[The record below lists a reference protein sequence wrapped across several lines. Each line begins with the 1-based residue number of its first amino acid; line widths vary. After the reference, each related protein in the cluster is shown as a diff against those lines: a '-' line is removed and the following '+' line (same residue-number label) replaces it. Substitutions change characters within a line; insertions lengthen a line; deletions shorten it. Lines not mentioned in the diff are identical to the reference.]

1 MPVATILWEGGRPG
15 HVRLIDQT
23 RLPVDY
29 VVLDVRTV
37 EEMFDCIRRL
47 AVRGAPAIGVAAA
60 FGLLLGVQR
69 LDERDRD
76 DTLGRVRETAAYLAK
91 SRPTAVNLF
100 WALERMV
107 ARASRDHASG
117 APIVDGLFA
126 EARAIFDEDKA
137 ICRRIGAVGAAL
149 LKDGCTVLT
158 HCNAGGLATVDY
170 GTALA
175 PVYVAKDQGKTI
187 RVFADETR
195 PLLQGARL
203 TAWELHQS
211 GIDVTLITDN
221 MAARVMFEGR
231 IDAVLVGADRIAR
244 NGDVAN
250 KIGTYGVAVLARE
263 HGIPFYVCAPLST
276 FDARMATGAEIP
288 IEERGPEEVACGFGK
303 RTAPEGVKI
312 YNPAFDVTPAR
323 LVTGI
328 VTEVGL
334 IERPDP
340 ARVTDA
346 LRRGGVAL

>member
-23 RLPVDY
+23 RLPVEY

-60 FGLLLGVQR
+60 FGLLLGVQH
-69 LDERDRD
+69 LEERDRE

-100 WALERMV
+100 WALERMTG
-107 ARASRDHASG
+107 RATRDHGTG
-117 APIVDGLFA
+117 AGIVEGLFA
-126 EARAIFDEDKA
+126 EARAIFEEDKA
-137 ICRRIGAVGAAL
+137 ICRRIGAFGAEL

-276 FDARMATGAEIP
+276 FDARMATGAGIP
-288 IEERGPEEVACGFGK
+288 IEERGAEEVACGFGQ
-303 RTAPEGVKI
+303 RTAPEGVRI

-334 IERPDP
+334 IERPDSQS
-340 ARVTDA
+340 VESA
-346 LRRGGVAL
+346 LRRGGVL

>member
-1 MPVATILWEGGRPG
+1 MPVATLVWEGGRPG

-23 RLPVDY
+23 LLPTQY
-29 VVLDVRTV
+29 VVIDVRTV
-37 EEMFDCIRRL
+37 EHMFDAIRRL
-47 AVRGAPAIGVAAA
+47 VVRGAPAIGVAAG
-60 FGLLLGVQR
+60 FGLLLGVQH

-91 SRPTAVNLF
+91 ARPTAVNLF

-107 ARASRDHASG
+107 RRATRDHASG
-117 APIVDGLFA
+117 DGIVDGLFA
-126 EARAIFDEDKA
+126 EARAIFAEDKA
-137 ICRRIGAVGAAL
+137 ICRKIGAVGAEL
-149 LKDGCTVLT
+149 LRDGATVLT

-175 PVYVAKDQGKTI
+175 PIYVAADQGK
-187 RVFADETR
+187 RVAVFADETR
-195 PLLQGARL
+195 PLLQGSRL

-231 IDAVLVGADRIAR
+231 IDAVFVGADRIAR

-276 FDARMATGAEIP
+276 FDPAISTGDEIP
-288 IEERGPEEVACGFGK
+288 IEQRGAEEVACGFGT

-334 IERPDP
+334 IERPSR
-340 ARVTDA
+340 ARVEAA
-346 LRRGGVAL
+346 LRAGGRI

>member
-23 RLPVDY
+23 RLPVEY

-60 FGLLLGVQR
+60 FGLLLGVQH
-69 LDERDRD
+69 LEERDRE

-100 WALERMV
+100 WALERMA
-107 ARASRDHASG
+107 ARATRDYGTG
-117 APIVDGLFA
+117 AGIIDGLFA
-126 EARAIFDEDKA
+126 EARAIFEEDKA
-137 ICRRIGAVGAAL
+137 ICRRIGAVGAEL

-276 FDARMATGAEIP
+276 FDARMASGAEIP
-288 IEERGPEEVACGFGK
+288 IEQRGAEEVACGFGQ
-303 RTAPEGVKI
+303 RTAPEGVRI

-334 IERPDP
+334 IERPDQQSVE
-340 ARVTDA
+340 AA
-346 LRRGGVAL
+346 LRRGGVL